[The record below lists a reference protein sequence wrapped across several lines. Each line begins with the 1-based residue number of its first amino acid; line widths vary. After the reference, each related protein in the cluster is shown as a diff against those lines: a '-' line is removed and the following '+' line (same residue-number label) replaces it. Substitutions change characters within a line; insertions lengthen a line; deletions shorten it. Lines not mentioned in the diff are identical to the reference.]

1 MKKIKNVHLTTKI
14 LFLKRHF
21 SLYEKVHLITK
32 VIESSA
38 AIAVAELTLCILQQ
52 HSRERSLMK
61 RLLTGLNH
69 MLVQRAFFHFFAV
82 LPTLPLW
89 PKPKIFTQSSNQF
102 WGWKFSTNWRRR
114 HYVQVWPKLKFC
126 NFFKNCQKSGTL
138 CLLN

>member
-1 MKKIKNVHLTTKI
+1 MKNVHLTTYNGPRSYI
-14 LFLKRHF
+14 HSVFKRHF

-69 MLVQRAFFHFFAV
+69 MLVPGAFFHFFAV
-82 LPTLPLW
+82 SPTL
-89 PKPKIFTQSSNQF
+89 
-102 WGWKFSTNWRRR
+102 ST
-114 HYVQVWPKLKFC
+114 KLKQVFLHIG
-126 NFFKNCQKSGTL
+126 QL
-138 CLLN
+138 W